1 MRYSKEH
8 KAETRARIVKNASIR
23 LRERGPDG
31 VGISDLMKDA
41 GLTHGGFYA
50 HFRSRDDL
58 IGEAFAHAMEEAIGR
73 WRKKAEQ
80 VPSEQRL
87 VSIVNS
93 YLTPHH
99 RDDVGNG
106 CALSALSME
115 AMRVTPRTRKA
126 FVSKLEEMVAVL
138 AEQMP
143 ESMSKTAHKEAI
155 ATLATMMGALILART
170 AGNGDFSNE
179 ILAVGRDAALRSV
192 KSQPSKGTGKRSSRM
207 PARSV

>member
-8 KAETRARIVKNASIR
+8 KAETRTKIVKRASIS
-23 LRERGPDG
+23 LREKGPDG
-31 VGISDLMKDA
+31 VGIADLMKDA

-80 VPSEQRL
+80 APPEQRL
-87 VSIVNS
+87 FSIVNS
-93 YLTPHH
+93 YLTPLH

-115 AMRVTPRTRKA
+115 AMRVSPRTRKT
-126 FVSKLEEMVAVL
+126 FVSKLEEMVAML

-179 ILAVGRDAALRSV
+179 ILAVGRDAALRRV
-192 KSQPSKGTGKRSSRM
+192 KGQPLNSTGKRASKR
-207 PARSV
+207 PARVA